1 MHPLL
6 QNKIIAQKERIEE
19 WLRSH
24 EREAASALALYMSAD
39 IRDAGFK
46 VAPIDANLYPAGF
59 NNLAPDFYPLAVKHL
74 SAALQKQGIP
84 PGQKLLVISE
94 EHTRNLFYLENI
106 HALCNLLQQA
116 GYAVDVASQFSIEG
130 ELYTDG
136 ALVLKTAS
144 GKTVRLFSPEY
155 AEAHLYEY
163 AALIMNHDSSA
174 GTARWIREAAL
185 PILPPWQAGWHSR
198 SKARHFAHYR
208 ALVCELAELVQIDP
222 WFLAPLDMAITG
234 IDINSDTDRAT
245 VASKAELLLAEI
257 QAKYDEYQI
266 REKPFVFLKSDHG
279 TYGMAMLS
287 FENAGEILE
296 INRKEKN
303 KLFKGKSSVIVKD
316 YLLQEGIPTIAK
328 QENHFAETVVMLAD
342 NQFIGSFS
350 RVNEIK
356 DARTSLNSTGM
367 YFKMHRI
374 EETESDA
381 SRVALILTRVAGIAL
396 AREIGELVAYGQPGK
411 SAPLSCF

>member
-6 QNKIIAQKERIEE
+6 QNKIIAQEKRIEE
-19 WLRSH
+19 WLRSL
-24 EREAASALALYMSAD
+24 EKEVPLYMSAD

-46 VAPIDANLYPAGF
+46 ISPIDANLYPAGF
-59 NNLAPDFYPLAVKHL
+59 NNLSSEFHPLAIEHL
-74 SAALQKQGIP
+74 GTALAQQGIP
-84 PGQKLLVISE
+84 PGKKLLVISE

-106 HALCNLLQQA
+106 HALCMLLQQA
-116 GYAVDVASQFSIEG
+116 GYTVDTASQFLIEG
-130 ELYTDG
+130 EPYHDN
-136 ALVLKTAS
+136 ALLLKTAS

-155 AEAHLYEY
+155 AAEHLHEY

-174 GTARWIREAAL
+174 GSAHWIREATL
-185 PILPPWQAGWHSR
+185 PVLPPWQAGWHSR

-208 ALVCELAELVQIDP
+208 SLVCELASIVQVDP
-222 WFLAPLDMAITG
+222 WFLAPLDTAITG
-234 IDINSDTDRAT
+234 VDINSDTDRAT
-245 VASKAELLLAEI
+245 VAAKAEQLMAQV

-287 FENAGEILE
+287 FESAGEILE

-303 KLFKGKSSVIVKD
+303 KLFKGKSSVVVKD
-316 YLLQEGIPTIAK
+316 YLLQEGVPTIAR
-328 QENHFAETVVMLAD
+328 EANHFAETVVMLAG

-350 RVNEIK
+350 RANGTK

-367 YFKMHRI
+367 YFKPHRRA
-374 EETESDA
+374 ETETDA
-381 SRVALILTRVAGIAL
+381 ARVAVILTRVAGIAL
-396 AREIGELVAYGQPGK
+396 AREIGELVAHGQPGK
-411 SAPLSCF
+411 SSLLSCF